1 MATTALVPAS
11 SASAITRGS
20 DHQAAG
26 DTFKGMLSAAFG
38 CKTSETALA
47 LLGQVM
53 ALEHPTTTMEPERI
67 NTMRMNAI
75 AMLAELQPTTATE
88 AMLAAQMVGTH
99 RAAMTFLTNA
109 TKPEDS
115 FDGRD
120 RNVLR
125 ALRLMRL
132 FTEQV
137 EAMSKLKGK
146 GGQQRVVVEHV
157 TVAAGGQAIV
167 GAVMPGGGGRVA
179 TTNDEPHERR
189 RGWLKK
195 RQSFRRLDD
204 GPTLWGDDEA
214 SHRLP
219 VSGHAEPTT
228 LSVARRQE
236 HGAENGRRA

>member
-1 MATTALVPAS
+1 
-11 SASAITRGS
+11 
-20 DHQAAG
+20 
-26 DTFKGMLSAAFG
+26 MLTAAFG
-38 CKTSETALA
+38 CKASETAFA

-53 ALEHPTTTMEPERI
+53 ALEHPATTGARAHQHATDERHG
-67 NTMRMNAI
+67 RARRV
-75 AMLAELQPTTATE
+75 QPTTATE

-99 RAAMTFLTNA
+99 RAAMMFLTNA

-115 FDGRD
+115 FDSRD

-167 GAVMPGGGGRVA
+167 GAVMPGG
-179 TTNDEPHERR
+179 
-189 RGWLKK
+189 RGT
-195 RQSFRRLDD
+195 S
-204 GPTLWGDDEA
+204 GDD
-214 SHRLP
+214 HR
-219 VSGHAEPTT
+219 
-228 LSVARRQE
+228 
-236 HGAENGRRA
+236 

>member
-1 MATTALVPAS
+1 MRRRVLPDAAAKRPRASKGRPRVLALQNDASREMLTRDGRGANQLVPAN
-11 SASAITRGS
+11 SASAITRSS

-26 DTFKGMLSAAFG
+26 DTFKDMLSGALG

-67 NTMRMNAI
+67 NTIRMNAI
-75 AMLAELQPTTATE
+75 AVLGELQPATATE

-99 RAAMTFLTNA
+99 RAAMMFLKNA
-109 TKPEDS
+109 TKPDDT

-132 FTEQV
+132 FTEQI

-146 GGQQRVVVEHV
+146 SGQQRVVVEHV
-157 TVAAGGQAIV
+157 TVAAGGRAIV
-167 GAVMPGGGGRVA
+167 GAVIPGG
-179 TTNDEPHERR
+179 
-189 RGWLKK
+189 RGA
-195 RQSFRRLDD
+195 S
-204 GPTLWGDDEA
+204 GDDQ
-214 SHRLP
+214 R
-219 VSGHAEPTT
+219 
-228 LSVARRQE
+228 
-236 HGAENGRRA
+236 